1 MNIQRSIYWLVFI
14 FLSVFL
20 TTTLS
25 YSRVR
30 VVEMNDNKMET
41 ITLSMGHSTIL
52 HFIDRPKKAVNGNSN
67 YFSIKFTGNDVTI
80 QPLSQLSSNLFIYS
94 GQHRFG
100 FILRVCRCQVYD
112 DLVKVYWKRPTR
124 FSKKLS
130 LRSMKTHGDQS
141 GQITTSSQ
149 IKIIAPGQIT
159 TSSQIIALDPITTF
173 RRWYK

>member
-20 TTTLS
+20 ATTLS

-80 QPLSQLSSNLFIYS
+80 QLCLNFRAIYS
-94 GQHRFG
+94 ST
-100 FILRVCRCQVYD
+100 VA
-112 DLVKVYWKRPTR
+112 
-124 FSKKLS
+124 S
-130 LRSMKTHGDQS
+130 
-141 GQITTSSQ
+141 
-149 IKIIAPGQIT
+149 
-159 TSSQIIALDPITTF
+159 IALVLF
-173 RRWYK
+173 